1 MNSIILAP
9 VITEKSMQLVKLG
22 KYTFRVSK
30 TSDKRKIKKEIK
42 DKFGVDAVSVATMI
56 VKAKKK
62 TVQRHGYEVPSYKK
76 AIVKVKEGQKIDL
89 FEIGGSKK

>member
-1 MNSIILAP
+1 MKNIILAP
-9 VITEKSMQLVKLG
+9 VITEKSMFLVKQG

-30 TSDKRKIKKEIK
+30 TSNKNKIKKAMK
-42 DKFGVDAVSVATMI
+42 DKFGVDAISVLTMN

-62 TVQRHGYEVPSYKK
+62 NMQRHKYEVPGFKK

-89 FEIGGSKK
+89 FEIGGKK

>member
-1 MNSIILAP
+1 MNDVILAP

-30 TSDKRKIKKEIK
+30 TTDKRKIKKAVK
-42 DKFGVDAVSVATMI
+42 DKFNVDAVSVATMM

-62 TVQRHGYEVPSYKK
+62 NMQRHEYEIPAFKK
-76 AIVKVKEGQKIDL
+76 AIVKVKDGQKIDL
-89 FEIGGSKK
+89 FEIGGKK